1 MDLRFND
8 KLLLYIKNINSEP
21 ISILY
26 FNGKT
31 DSTINFEKPIQ
42 LNNFQIEIKD
52 ANGNLYDFN
61 NLKHSINIQLE
72 ITNQMFDTE
81 PIEEA
86 FEIDNISDV
95 PSQFENIDDFQMN
108 FN

>member
-1 MDLRFND
+1 M
-8 KLLLYIKNINSEP
+8 
-21 ISILY
+21 
-26 FNGKT
+26 
-31 DSTINFEKPIQ
+31 
-42 LNNFQIEIKD
+42 
-52 ANGNLYDFN
+52 
-61 NLKHSINIQLE
+61 KHSINIQLE